1 MSVRILRRWE
11 MPSAVSDDAT
21 RRAFLDS
28 AARVVESVWADTSRL
43 FVLGG
48 PVAYT
53 AYLIHRNNTRT

>member
-1 MSVRILRRWE
+1 
-11 MPSAVSDDAT
+11 MPSAVADDAT

-48 PVAYT
+48 PIAYT